1 MEKKLPN
8 STKVVVIGGGVVGCS
23 VAYHLAKFG
32 WKDTI
37 LLERDQLTSGT
48 TWHAA
53 GLVSQLGPSAAI
65 TKIRKYTLDL
75 YKELEKKVD
84 HSAGLRLNGA
94 LSIAETKGRWQE
106 LQRQATTAQLYDVDV
121 KILDKDQ
128 IKKDYPIVNTDDVIG
143 GILMPGDGAADPSGV
158 THMLAKAARIEGA
171 KIFEKSPV
179 EEIITKDGTKIK
191 SNQDIIEVTGRADK
205 ILTCERTALNILTR
219 MSGIATQTNEL
230 VKKIPNKTKLY
241 ATRKTAPG
249 LRYFDKEAVKIGG
262 GERHRLRLD
271 EMVMI
276 KDNHIAVEQ
285 SLSSLIN
292 KTKKKYKKFEVE
304 VENTDD
310 AVLAAEKGA
319 TIIMLDN
326 FSPSQITRTIKVLK
340 NKKLRNKVLLE
351 ASGGINSKN
360 ISKYGKTDVD
370 IISIGS
376 ITNSVKGI
384 DFSLEI

>member
-1 MEKKLPN
+1 MSFNPKKQL
-8 STKVVVIGGGVVGCS
+8 SQFLAEDIGKVDI
-23 VAYHLAKFG
+23 
-32 WKDTI
+32 T
-37 LLERDQLTSGT
+37 
-48 TWHAA
+48 
-53 GLVSQLGPSAAI
+53 SQLLSKK
-65 TKIRKYTLDL
+65 KI
-75 YKELEKKVD
+75 V
-84 HSAGLRLNGA
+84 
-94 LSIAETKGRWQE
+94 
-106 LQRQATTAQLYDVDV
+106 V
-121 KILDKDQ
+121 KIISRENAIVAGTKYAKEIFA
-128 IKKDYPIVNTDDVIG
+128 IKGCK
-143 GILMPGDGAADPSGV
+143 
-158 THMLAKAARIEGA
+158 AK
-171 KIFEKSPV
+171 
-179 EEIITKDGTKIK
+179 IITKDGIKIK
-191 SNQDIIEVTGRADK
+191 PNQEIIEITGNADK